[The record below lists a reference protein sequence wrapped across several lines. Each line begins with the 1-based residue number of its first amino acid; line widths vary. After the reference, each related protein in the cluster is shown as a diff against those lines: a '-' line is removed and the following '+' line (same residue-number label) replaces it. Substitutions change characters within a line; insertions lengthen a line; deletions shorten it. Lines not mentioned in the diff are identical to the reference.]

1 MQSNLS
7 NSSILDENPDDE
19 DFDEEI
25 DSIRRELQMG
35 EGRANDGEMMN
46 NINKGDRDQVNLE
59 NWRKCRG

>member
-59 NWRKCRG
+59 NLQM